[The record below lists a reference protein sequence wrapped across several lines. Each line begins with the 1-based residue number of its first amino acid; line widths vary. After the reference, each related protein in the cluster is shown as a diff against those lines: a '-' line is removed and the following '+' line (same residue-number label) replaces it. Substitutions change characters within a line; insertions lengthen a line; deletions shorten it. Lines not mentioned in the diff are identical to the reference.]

1 MQKKP
6 LVSVIVP
13 VYNVEKHLSKC
24 LQSILQQTYTNLEII
39 LIDDGSTDTSGSLC
53 DIYALKDRRIQTFH
67 QKNAGLSSARNKGL
81 DVCHGE
87 YIAFVDSDDYIGQ
100 TMYETLVQLSQE
112 HTADM
117 VVCNLAV
124 VYPNGKIKEIPPVQN
139 HCTLIPLEYALAY
152 GVNEMSF
159 GSFACN
165 KLYKREL
172 FSLNRYREGIYYEDF
187 EASMRI
193 FPQATHILYTPQVFY
208 YYVNNPL
215 GITHTRKFKSKIDDF
230 NISKEFIAFCKKKNF
245 SMALQRAKSRLLRE
259 SINLIFI
266 ILLSQNHLRYKQILE
281 EASSL
286 IAKNI
291 LMLVFSNLK
300 LGQKSFALLYILFP
314 KSIAWLL
321 QIKKVNSFLIQ
332 KFKIIY

>member
-1 MQKKP
+1 MRKKP
-6 LVSVIVP
+6 LVSIIVP

-39 LIDDGSTDTSGSLC
+39 LIDDGSTDKSGPLC
-53 DIYALKDRRIQTFH
+53 DDFSSKDSRIQVFH

-87 YIAFVDSDDYIGQ
+87 YIAFVDSDDYIGP
-100 TMYETLVQLSQE
+100 TMYETLVQLAQE

-117 VVCNLAV
+117 VVCNLAIV
-124 VYPNGKIKEIPPVQN
+124 SPNGEITEIPPVQN
-139 HCTLIPLEYALAY
+139 HYTVIPLEYALAY

-165 KLYKREL
+165 KLYQREL
-172 FSLNRYREGIYYEDF
+172 FRLNRYREGIYYEDF

-193 FPQATHILYTPQVFY
+193 FPQTKRILYTPQVFY
-208 YYVNNPL
+208 YYVSNPL

-230 NISKEFIAFCKKKNF
+230 DVSKEFVAFCKKKNF
-245 SMALQRAKSRLLRE
+245 SLALQRGKNRLLRE

-266 ILLSQNHLRYKQILE
+266 ILLSHDPLQYKQILE
-281 EASSL
+281 ESASLVS
-286 IAKNI
+286 KNI
-291 LMLVFSNLK
+291 SMLLFSNLK
-300 LGQKSFALLYILFP
+300 LGQKIFALLYILFP
-314 KSIAWLL
+314 KSIARIF
-321 QIKKVNSFLIQ
+321 QIKKINSFLIQ
-332 KFKIIY
+332 KFKIVY